1 MDKGADV
8 ERYEEMHAGLE
19 GPWLFVVLALVI
31 MALAIVLIVR
41 YYQQRPNAMPAVEP
55 PRKSDNEAIR
65 VLQLRLATGEISVE
79 EYHEKLAALRS

>member
-1 MDKGADV
+1 M

-19 GPWLFVVLALVI
+19 GPWLLIVVALI
-31 MALAIVLIVR
+31 MVTLTIVLLAR
-41 YYQQRPNAMPAVEP
+41 YYQRRPVVMPEVDP

-79 EYHEKLAALRS
+79 EYHATLTALRS

>member
-1 MDKGADV
+1 M

-19 GPWLFVVLALVI
+19 GPWLLIVVALI
-31 MALAIVLIVR
+31 MVTLTIVLLAR
-41 YYQQRPNAMPAVEP
+41 YYQRRPVVMPEVDP

-79 EYHEKLAALRS
+79 EYHSTLTALRS

>member
-1 MDKGADV
+1 M

-19 GPWLFVVLALVI
+19 GPWLLIVVALI
-31 MALAIVLIVR
+31 MVTLAIVILAR
-41 YYQQRPNAMPAVEP
+41 YYQRRPVVMPEVDP

-79 EYHEKLAALRS
+79 EYHATLTALRS